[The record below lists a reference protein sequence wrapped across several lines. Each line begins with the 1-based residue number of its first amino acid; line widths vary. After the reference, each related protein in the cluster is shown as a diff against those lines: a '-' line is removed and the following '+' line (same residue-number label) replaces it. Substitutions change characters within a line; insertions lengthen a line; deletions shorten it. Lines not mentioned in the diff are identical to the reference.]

1 MNLAEAVYQHFYW
14 RRKRQAESARA
25 VFSQTHVISVGNI
38 TTGGTGKTPAVQW
51 LARRLQ
57 NAGVKTVIIARGYG
71 GAHSAQGAI
80 VSDGKKILL
89 NARQAG
95 DEAVL
100 HARALPS
107 TPVLIGRDRIKATR
121 IALEKFA
128 PQIILLDDGFQY
140 WSLARDFD
148 LVLLDA
154 RRPFENGKLLPVGRL
169 REPKSEL
176 GRADGVLLTR
186 SDRASDSELKRT
198 LDEVRILTDAPIF
211 QSSHAPIYLRNE
223 AGGEQIE
230 LQKLHQQPIAVLS
243 ALANNENFH
252 QSLKACGANVI
263 CALAKSDHHSWQQK
277 EVRSFAREAKAK
289 GAQFLV
295 TTEKDAV
302 KLDSHWSDLPL
313 WSLVIE
319 LQIENED
326 ELWKLISKRIL

>member
-1 MNLAEAVYQHFYW
+1 MNLAEVVYQHFYR

-25 VFSQTHVISVGNI
+25 VFSQTRVVSVGNI

-51 LARRLQ
+51 LARQ
-57 NAGVKTVIIARGYG
+57 IKNAGMSAAIIARGYG
-71 GAHSAQGAI
+71 GEYSARGAI
-80 VSDGKKILL
+80 VSDGEKILL
-89 NARQAG
+89 NTRQAG

-121 IALEKFA
+121 IAIEKFA

-154 RRPFENGKLLPVGRL
+154 RRPFGNGKLLPIGRL

-176 GRADGVLLTR
+176 RRASGVLLTR
-186 SDRASDSELKRT
+186 SDMASESELKRT
-198 LDEVRILTDAPIF
+198 LDEVRSFTDAPIF

-223 AGGEQIE
+223 TSGERIE

-252 QSLKACGANVI
+252 QSLKARGANII
-263 CALAKSDHHSWQQK
+263 CALAKNDHHCWQEN
-277 EVRSFAREAKAK
+277 EVRNFAREAKAK
-289 GAQFLV
+289 GAHVLV

-319 LQIENED
+319 LEIENED
-326 ELWKLISKRIL
+326 ELWKLILK